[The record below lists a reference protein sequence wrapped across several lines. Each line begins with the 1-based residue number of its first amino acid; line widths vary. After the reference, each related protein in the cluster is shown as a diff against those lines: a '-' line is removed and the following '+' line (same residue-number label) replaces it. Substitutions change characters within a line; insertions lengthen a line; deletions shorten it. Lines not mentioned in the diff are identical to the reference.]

1 MNRAIRIHIPRILAG
16 LTLLLGMTS
25 QAVPASAQL
34 YDVEVIVFSNPA
46 SGSDGEQMTTPAADA
61 VRADGIFP
69 EDRFTEL
76 APRLYTMGNIRGGLS
91 AASGYTVLF
100 HRAWRQ
106 QAYDRSHAVDYPVH
120 SFADNGR
127 DSIEGTI
134 RLIKERYLH
143 LDMDLLLMTADSGSP
158 VLYSDGPGSVPAFR
172 LSEKRRVRS
181 RELHYFDH
189 PNFGVIA
196 RVTPYKPPEEPA
208 AVVPVEEITVED
220 EQEPIDEAT
229 AVVPADDQLTR

>member
-1 MNRAIRIHIPRILAG
+1 MSRATRIRIPAV
-16 LTLLLGMTS
+16 LTGFVLLLCMTG
-25 QAVPASAQL
+25 QAVSARL
-34 YDVEVIVFSNPA
+34 YDVEVIVFSNQA
-46 SGSDGEQMTTPAADA
+46 GVNDGEQMSTPAVDA
-61 VRADGIFP
+61 VRPAGVFP
-69 EDRFTEL
+69 ENRFTEL
-76 APRLYTMGNIRGGLS
+76 APGFYTMGNIRGGLS
-91 AASGYTVLF
+91 AASGYNVLF

-106 QAYDRSHAVDYPVH
+106 QAYDRAHAVDYPVH

-143 LDMDLLLMTADSGSP
+143 LDMDLLLMAADSGSP

-181 RELHYFDH
+181 HEIHYFDH

-196 RVTPYKPPEEPA
+196 RVTPYNPPEEPA
-208 AVVPVEEITVED
+208 VVVPVEEITVED
-220 EQEPIDEAT
+220 GQAAGDEAT
-229 AVVPADDQLTR
+229 AIVPADDQLTR